1 MEWLFDK
8 SGNAELFLYQD
19 RFISREGRNLGWL
32 YNNDV
37 YHISTGRHIGWYENG
52 ILYNG
57 NNEVVAFARNCQ
69 GHLPSRPGIGGIP
82 GTPGIP
88 GRPGKPGFGGYAG
101 FKRGKAPVKKWLIL
115 FAEFLVFFV
124 PAQADENRIFRILDE
139 NGKEITQYAGVPDIG
154 DEYIAGNNGH
164 FRIISVDEGT
174 MKATAQMLGQYELP
188 DVSWLQEQAQPVAA
202 QKRAVAIYCTHSD
215 ESYKPTDGVSSDEQ
229 RGGIYDVAE
238 NLKQA
243 LESKGVTVYYSD
255 ETHHPHDA
263 GAYRRSRATAA
274 SLLEN
279 GVDAIFDI
287 HRDGIPDLASYE
299 GKIKGEDTTMVRL
312 LVGKSNQNASAN
324 KQFAAQIKAVA
335 DELYPGLIKDIYI
348 GKGSYNQDLSGQS
361 VLLEFGTYTNEKGD
375 VLNSTGYM
383 ADVMNKTLYGGVTGA
398 AEQKGGAAGVQKN
411 SGGAKGILWL
421 VLAFVVGALIFA
433 FVSTGRGKDT
443 LHQFKRTFQEMGG
456 GLFGGKKGK

>member
-1 MEWLFDK
+1 MSAWH
-8 SGNAELFLYQD
+8 GRIAEKTGIVFAV
-19 RFISREGRNLGWL
+19 LGL
-32 YNNDV
+32 LMFSA
-37 YHISTGRHIGWYENG
+37 H
-52 ILYNG
+52 
-57 NNEVVAFARNCQ
+57 
-69 GHLPSRPGIGGIP
+69 
-82 GTPGIP
+82 
-88 GRPGKPGFGGYAG
+88 
-101 FKRGKAPVKKWLIL
+101 
-115 FAEFLVFFV
+115 
-124 PAQADENRIFRILDE
+124 ADESRVFRIFDE
-139 NGKEITQYAGVPDIG
+139 NGKEITQYAGIPDIG
-154 DEYIAGNNGH
+154 DEYIAGDNGH
-164 FRIISVDEGT
+164 FRIISVDERA
-174 MKATAQMLGQYELP
+174 MQATAQRLGQYELP
-188 DVSWLQEQAQPVAA
+188 DVSWLSESAQPVAA

-215 ESYKPTDGVSSDEQ
+215 ESYEPTDGVSSNEK

-243 LESKGVTVYYSD
+243 LENKGITVYYSD

-263 GAYRRSRATAA
+263 GAYRRSRSTAA

-287 HRDGIPDLASYE
+287 HRDGIPDPESYE
-299 GKIKGEDTTMVRL
+299 GEIKGEDTTMVRL

-383 ADVMNKTLYGGVTGA
+383 ADVMNRTLYGGVTGA
-398 AEQKGGAAGVQKN
+398 AEQKTSRSVSAPQEN
-411 SGGAKGILWL
+411 SGGVKGIIWL
-421 VLAFVVGALIFA
+421 AIAFVVGALIFA

-443 LHQFKRTFQEMGG
+443 LHKFKRTFQEMGG
-456 GLFGGKKGK
+456 GLFGGKKEK